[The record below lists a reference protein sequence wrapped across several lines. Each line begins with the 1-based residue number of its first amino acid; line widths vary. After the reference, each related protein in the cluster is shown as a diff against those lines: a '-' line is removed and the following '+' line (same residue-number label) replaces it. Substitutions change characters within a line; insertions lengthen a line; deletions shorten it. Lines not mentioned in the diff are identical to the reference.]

1 MIRTFLGI
9 SFIAWFSIVFMFSSQ
24 TGKESTQISN
34 QVTRELLKMKDRV
47 CVILEHYQ
55 ETNEMMLKRN

>member
-1 MIRTFLGI
+1 
-9 SFIAWFSIVFMFSSQ
+9 MFSSQ